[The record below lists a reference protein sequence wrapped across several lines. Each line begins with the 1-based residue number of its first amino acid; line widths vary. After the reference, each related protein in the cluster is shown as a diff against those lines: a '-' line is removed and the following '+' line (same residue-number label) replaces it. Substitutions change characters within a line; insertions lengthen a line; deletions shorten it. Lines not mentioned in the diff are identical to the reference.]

1 MPTNFLEYSG
11 GSNGFLVAP
20 VTLMTTELNTL
31 GSGAAAT
38 SSVNG
43 TAGVF
48 NQSSFGS
55 GIILS
60 GYAQGTTTITP
71 TAGGNLSCWW
81 LRSND
86 GGTTFESVVATA
98 STTVPA
104 LGRAPDFTI
113 PLFEGTAALGAS
125 WVKWAQAEFGFP
137 WVSAKLLVQNNSG
150 VALAAT
156 GNIIK
161 AGSVAIQY

>member
-1 MPTNFLEYSG
+1 MATNFLEAAG
-11 GSNGFLVAP
+11 TNGFLVTP
-20 VTLMTTELNTL
+20 VTLMTTELNAL
-31 GSGAAAT
+31 ASGSAAT

-43 TAGVF
+43 TSGVF
-48 NQSSFGS
+48 NQTSFGS

-60 GYAQGTTTITP
+60 GFFTWTTTITP
-71 TAGGNLSCWW
+71 TAGGNLACWW
-81 LRSND
+81 LRSTD
-86 GGTTFESVVATA
+86 GGTTFESVLSTA

-113 PLFEGTAALGAS
+113 PVYEGGTALGAGG
-125 WVKWAQAEFGFP
+125 VKWAQAEFSYP
-137 WVSAKLLVQNNSG
+137 WVSTKLLVQNNSG

-156 GNIIK
+156 GNVIK